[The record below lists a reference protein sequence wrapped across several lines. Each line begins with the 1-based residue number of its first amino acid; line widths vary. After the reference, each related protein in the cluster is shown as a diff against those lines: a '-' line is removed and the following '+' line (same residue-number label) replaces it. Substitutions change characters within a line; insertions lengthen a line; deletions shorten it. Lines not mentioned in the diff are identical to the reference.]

1 MKRVFYTSLHNL
13 VILCIPQFSSADIV
27 SIDSLSTQEALP
39 FFIVFVPFS
48 TLFLEFLIVGLL
60 HLEFSNNNFTYSVHA
75 FIPPPPPLQVQLS
88 FLIYESSDSG
98 ISCLNGYF
106 RLSLSAFALYADSLP
121 LLLNLYIRCKTTA
134 IFHDCQ

>member
-1 MKRVFYTSLHNL
+1 MKHVFYTSLHNL

-75 FIPPPPPLQVQLS
+75 FITTPPLLFKYNFLSSFMNHPIQV
-88 FLIYESSDSG
+88 FLVLTVIFAF
-98 ISCLNGYF
+98 LLV
-106 RLSLSAFALYADSLP
+106 RLPCMLIAFH
-121 LLLNLYIRCKTTA
+121 C
-134 IFHDCQ
+134 C